1 MPPAKFIAIVVFLW
15 YDKTIDFNREEGAFL
30 SDQIIRTL
38 IVDDEKEAMAATV
51 SALSN
56 FSQIEIVDAVN
67 NSADVIAALK
77 EKRVDAA
84 FLDIEMPDNSG
95 FEMAQYINKNYPS
108 VLIVFV
114 TGHAGFA
121 LDCYDFEPVDFLVK
135 PINILRLERAIGR
148 LEKKLAGK
156 AGAPGTVKQTKI
168 GIHFEGGYQIISI
181 DSIKYIEKKGRKI
194 FLETAQDE
202 TLLSKYSLGQLE
214 AMLTEHG
221 FFRCHQSFIIPVAN
235 IISVQNNVFG
245 KSYSI
250 ELKGVSEKIPLSR
263 NKYTELKE
271 LLANK
276 GILFC

>member
-1 MPPAKFIAIVVFLW
+1 MNFVANIEALC
-15 YDKTIDFNREEGAFL
+15 YDEFHKKTGTGGRVLAG
-30 SDQIIRTL
+30 QIIRAL
-38 IVDDEKEAMAATV
+38 IVDDEKAAMDATV

-56 FSQIEIVDAVN
+56 FSQIEIAAAVN
-67 NSADVIAALK
+67 SSAGMIAALK
-77 EKRVDAA
+77 EKKIDVA
-84 FLDIEMPDNSG
+84 FLDIEMPENSG
-95 FEMAQYINKNYPS
+95 FEMAQYIGKNYPS
-108 VLIVFV
+108 VLIIFV

-135 PINILRLERAIGR
+135 PINLLRLVRAVGR
-148 LEKKLAGK
+148 IEKKLAGRT
-156 AGAPGTVKQTKI
+156 GGDSPVKQTKI

-214 AMLTEHG
+214 SMLTEHG
-221 FFRCHQSFIIPVAN
+221 FFRCHQSFIIPLSN

-245 KSYSI
+245 KSYFI

>member
-1 MPPAKFIAIVVFLW
+1 M
-15 YDKTIDFNREEGAFL
+15 

-38 IVDDEKEAMAATV
+38 IVDDEKEAMDATI

-56 FSQIEIVDAVN
+56 FSQVEIVSAVN

-77 EKRVDAA
+77 EKKIDAA

-108 VLIVFV
+108 VLIIFV

-156 AGAPGTVKQTKI
+156 AGAGRAVKQTKI

-245 KSYSI
+245 KSYFI

-263 NKYTELKE
+263 NKYAELKE